1 MNSGKI
7 LDFRICKKLIKN
19 FLKFSDL
26 INSIVLPESTDN
38 DVITTILTELSNH
51 NKRNNERKD
60 AMLSLIKMTREGN
73 FNFWDEHFKTI
84 LFVLL
89 ETLGDTN
96 GHIRALALR
105 VLREIL
111 KNQPS
116 RFKDYTELTIL
127 RILEAHKDSEREVV
141 RSAEEC
147 ADTLANYLPPETCVR
162 ILNPII
168 STANYPVSLAA
179 IKMQN
184 KVLELLPKDTLEAQ
198 MAEIIPGLLRGYDD
212 QQSTVRKS
220 AVFCLV
226 AIYLKVGEGIW
237 NHLTKLNYS
246 KVKLLNLYIKRAQQ
260 SSSVYWLCASTW
272 LLIWVGLVLAQG
284 TKGKEIRKPI
294 QYCNSLVLE
303 ERNFLVRK

>member
-1 MNSGKI
+1 MKTFCPLFNHSSTHKNKNLVGKFLRHNYLQILKII
-7 LDFRICKKLIKN
+7 LDWMLM
-19 FLKFSDL
+19 FLVEWQCNYDC
-26 INSIVLPESTDN
+26 I
-38 DVITTILTELSNH
+38 
-51 NKRNNERKD
+51 
-60 AMLSLIKMTREGN
+60 
-73 FNFWDEHFKTI
+73 FNFSQ
-84 LFVLL
+84 
-89 ETLGDTN
+89 

-184 KVLELLPKDTLEAQ
+184 KVGIIVNWHTVLPIHDWKMTC
-198 MAEIIPGLLRGYDD
+198 II
-212 QQSTVRKS
+212 
-220 AVFCLV
+220 
-226 AIYLKVGEGIW
+226 
-237 NHLTKLNYS
+237 
-246 KVKLLNLYIKRAQQ
+246 
-260 SSSVYWLCASTW
+260 
-272 LLIWVGLVLAQG
+272 
-284 TKGKEIRKPI
+284 
-294 QYCNSLVLE
+294 
-303 ERNFLVRK
+303 

>member
-1 MNSGKI
+1 
-7 LDFRICKKLIKN
+7 
-19 FLKFSDL
+19 
-26 INSIVLPESTDN
+26 
-38 DVITTILTELSNH
+38 
-51 NKRNNERKD
+51 
-60 AMLSLIKMTREGN
+60 MLSLIKMTREGN

-127 RILEAHKDSEREVV
+127 RVLEAHKDTEREVV

-179 IKMQN
+179 LKMQN

-198 MAEIIPGLLRGYDD
+198 MVEIIPGLLRGYDD

-260 SSSVYWLCASTW
+260 SSSGTSAS
-272 LLIWVGLVLAQG
+272 
-284 TKGKEIRKPI
+284 
-294 QYCNSLVLE
+294 SLDT
-303 ERNFLVRK
+303 